1 MLEDIFDIPIKTQSL
16 TKDLLR
22 QFCNKKIF
30 DIRNEYYNETNDD
43 PYSFSNT
50 PKPEQIKFNNYFNEW
65 QVIGSI
71 LQHPEHFYNC
81 FKPQKSN
88 DEMNQWLLTLNLP
101 SHKQLSLNQHIK
113 CFSEMIKQPGCIL
126 IVVDGFN
133 KHGEKWIKELK
144 IEYTKIYHF
153 VNFNPLDAMKIY
165 NEQMIKIDTQSIQ
178 ISDINDGLNEQMV
191 KIDVQSIQI
200 AGLGDCLNEQMVKID
215 TQSFKISDIS
225 DCLNEQMVKIDVQSI
240 QIVDISDGLKEQM
253 VKICTIDDKID
264 TQSVQIVDI
273 SDKFNEYEQ
282 FFNKKFIQ
290 LENKIKE
297 LSEHNKQLSYRLSVF
312 EDSSPP
318 EPPIILF

>member
-1 MLEDIFDIPIKTQSL
+1 MLEDIFDIPIKTPSL
-16 TKDLLR
+16 TKDLLN
-22 QFCNKKIF
+22 QFCNKKYF

-43 PYSFSNT
+43 PYLINSNS

-65 QVIGSI
+65 QVIISLI
-71 LQHPEHFYNC
+71 LQHPGYFYNC
-81 FKPQKSN
+81 FRPQKLN

-200 AGLGDCLNEQMVKID
+200 
-215 TQSFKISDIS
+215 
-225 DCLNEQMVKIDVQSI
+225 
-240 QIVDISDGLKEQM
+240 VDISDGLKEQM